1 VDHAFLRRLDAAAR
15 WTFAQREA
23 MLRSMADSRRIA
35 ASNTLGADLDSFDVA
50 ILNLVQDNNQLS
62 SHQIGASVGLSPSA
76 VQRRLKHLRKT
87 GVIMADVA
95 LVAPAVAG
103 NRVTIIVEVSLERE
117 QLQQRR
123 EFERAVCALPEVV
136 QCYYV
141 TGRADFVLIL
151 NMTSMDA
158 YGEFTN
164 AVFFANPNVKQFYT
178 AVVMSTTKFTTR
190 VALGADR

>member
-1 VDHAFLRRLDAAAR
+1 
-15 WTFAQREA
+15 
-23 MLRSMADSRRIA
+23 MAGIRRIA
-35 ASNTLGADLDSFDVA
+35 ASRALGADLDAFDVA

-62 SHQIGASVGLSPSA
+62 SHEIGATVGLSPSA

-87 GVIMADVA
+87 GVIIADVA
-95 LVAPAVAG
+95 LIAPAVAG

-117 QLQQRR
+117 QLQQRE
-123 EFERAVCALPEVV
+123 EFEGAVRALPEVM

-141 TGRADFVLIL
+141 TGRAEFVLIL
-151 NMTSMDA
+151 NMTSMEA

-164 AVFFANPNVKQFYT
+164 AVFLSNPNVKHFYT

-190 VALGADR
+190 VALGTDR

>member
-1 VDHAFLRRLDAAAR
+1 MAELRRN
-15 WTFAQREA
+15 
-23 MLRSMADSRRIA
+23 A
-35 ASNTLGADLDSFDVA
+35 ASHALGAELDSFDVA
-50 ILNLVQDNNQLS
+50 ILNLVQEDNQLS

-95 LVAPAVAG
+95 LVSPAVAG

-117 QLQQRR
+117 QLQQRQ

-141 TGRADFVLIL
+141 TGRAEFVLIL
-151 NMTSMDA
+151 NMPSMEA
-158 YGEFTN
+158 YGDFTN
-164 AVFFANPNVKQFYT
+164 AVFFANPNVKHFYT

-190 VALGADR
+190 VALGGDR